1 MSIVFLFKRGDLV
14 AKRDLSFPRRL
25 ESKNQLSSWIPAFA
39 GMTELCAGNEKKE
52 YDNINFGVVGRR
64 PAKPIKSGMTK
75 SMPKYYAFLY
85 YN

>member
-1 MSIVFLFKRGDLV
+1 
-14 AKRDLSFPRRL
+14 
-25 ESKNQLSSWIPAFA
+25 
-39 GMTELCAGNEKKE
+39 MTELCAGNEKKE